1 MVSVTAVPISTSTP
15 EKPSTI
21 YLAGDLGKSA
31 CKFLYWNTAEELQP
45 LWLGSDVAEGVSPTV
60 IRKFDAAGD
69 LAESTW
75 LQLGDRTI
83 LVGNSA
89 ADYGSS
95 FSADKVQV
103 AAYQVVAA
111 LGLAATQLGI
121 QAYNA
126 VVSLA
131 VPLNEYRFKAEIET
145 RLKEIGNG
153 VVFCGQQQQFTVTSS
168 FYPEGTGLY
177 LLHKKER
184 EQAMSAPYFR
194 RVVVLMMG
202 HRNLS
207 VLVFESGRLNA
218 NHSQTSDNLGFW
230 NCFKADATSSGIREA
245 DYPSLMAAVT
255 SGKAQQ
261 LSKVAG
267 GLKDFSTAAQAVKE
281 GLMSRVET
289 FCRDNVMDLLINSD
303 RQTDVLVGGGVAHVM
318 RSELRDY
325 FTQLGLAENLY
336 FADGMGGR
344 LLTLA
349 EQTRNAQGD
358 LARPLRFADVY
369 GLAQALA
376 GKVNRGR

>member
-15 EKPSTI
+15 EKPATI

-45 LWLGSDVAEGVSPTV
+45 LWLGSDVAEGVSPSV
-60 IRKFDAAGD
+60 IHKFDAAGD
-69 LAESTW
+69 LAESVW
-75 LQLGDRTI
+75 LQLGGSTI

-111 LGLAATQLGI
+111 LGLAAIHLGI

-126 VVSLA
+126 VISLA

-145 RLKEIGNG
+145 RLREIGEG
-153 VVFCGQQQQFTVTSS
+153 VVFCGRQQQFTVTPS

-184 EQAMSAPYFR
+184 EQAIADPYTR

-207 VLVFESGRLNA
+207 VLVFEGGRLNA
-218 NHSQTSDNLGFW
+218 NQSQTSDNLGFW
-230 NCFKADATSSGIREA
+230 NCFKADATSSGIRET

-255 SGKAQQ
+255 SGKPQQ

-267 GLKDFSTAAQAVKE
+267 GLKDFSTAAQAVRE
-281 GLMSRVET
+281 GLTSRVET

-303 RQTDVLVGGGVAHVM
+303 RQTDVLIGGGVAHVM

-325 FTQLGLAENLY
+325 FTELGLAENLY
-336 FADGMGGR
+336 FADIVGGR

>member
-15 EKPSTI
+15 EKPATI

-45 LWLGSDVAEGVSPTV
+45 LWLGSDVAEGVSPSV
-60 IRKFDAAGD
+60 IHKFDAAGD
-69 LAESTW
+69 LAESAW
-75 LQLGDRTI
+75 LQLGDSTI

-111 LGLAATQLGI
+111 LGLAAVQLGI

-145 RLKEIGNG
+145 RLRAIGEG
-153 VVFCGQQQQFTVTSS
+153 VVFCGRQQQFTVTPS

-184 EQAMSAPYFR
+184 GQSTTSYSR

-207 VLVFESGRLNA
+207 VLVFEGGRLNA
-218 NHSQTSDNLGFW
+218 NQSQTSDNLGFW

-255 SGKAQQ
+255 SGKLQQ

-267 GLKDFSTAAQAVKE
+267 GLKDFSTAAQAVKA

-303 RQTDVLVGGGVAHVM
+303 LQTDVLVGGGVAHVM

-325 FTQLGLAENLY
+325 FTELGLAENLY

>member
-1 MVSVTAVPISTSTP
+1 MVSVTAIPISTSTP
-15 EKPSTI
+15 EKPATI

-45 LWLGSDVAEGVSPTV
+45 LWLGADVAEGVSPSV
-60 IRKFDAAGD
+60 IHKFDAAGD
-69 LAESTW
+69 PAESVW
-75 LQLGDRTI
+75 LQLGDSTI

-111 LGLAATQLGI
+111 LSLAAVQLGI

-126 VVSLA
+126 VISLA

-145 RLKEIGNG
+145 RLRAIGKG
-153 VVFCGQQQQFTVTSS
+153 IVFCGRQQQFTVTSS

-184 EQAMSAPYFR
+184 EQVTAAPYSR

-207 VLVFESGRLNA
+207 VLVFEGGRLNA

-245 DYPSLMAAVT
+245 EYPSLMAAVT
-255 SGKAQQ
+255 SGKPQQ

-267 GLKDFSTAAQAVKE
+267 GLKDFSTAAQAVKA

-336 FADGMGGR
+336 FADGMGGQ

-376 GKVNRGR
+376 GKVSRGR